1 MELGSEKDCVAVVV
15 TKVRAV
21 ETKLEKEVHKEE
33 KNMSRNADIAAVEKQ
48 NNSIIHDVINEAE
61 EKNMGNIT
69 SKIGDIKEGLSNDT
83 AQLEEVFKG
92 KIKELNATIQSFK
105 EEPTPKSEAVI
116 GLPIVNNWPDSERVE
131 YDRGKKDDWDEEES
145 IFQTSDLRD
154 DPEFTDKTK
163 SATPSTSLRGTE
175 QRKDSREK
183 SLKEPPD
190 YTNRINTEIAGTSHT
205 EVFSGKPSHQH
216 KENSSTPADFA
227 SLFEEAPLWI
237 PENAT
242 NAYESTPLENQ
253 EKLDG
258 ITISTTNTP
267 NAVSN
272 PSSVYPVT
280 LKPSSNLIDTSTSD
294 SLNLLT
300 NISGENLESATLTSV
315 QFISNTTTTL
325 PSTIQ
330 VSSSTSNVP
339 TSVGFPLTPS
349 RSTNAIDKSANT
361 EDPTLPLID
370 SATSSGNLNQ
380 STAASSTFSYPW
392 ERGSCDAGQVE
403 CREGGCIRK
412 VNE

>member
-15 TKVRAV
+15 SKVKAV
-21 ETKLEKEVHKEE
+21 ETKLEEEVHKEE
-33 KNMSRNADIAAVEKQ
+33 KNMSRNADIATVEKQ
-48 NNSIIHDVINEAE
+48 NNSIIHDVINGAE
-61 EKNMGNIT
+61 EKSLGNIT
-69 SKIGDIKEGLSNDT
+69 SKMGDIKEGISNNT

-145 IFQTSDLRD
+145 IFQT
-154 DPEFTDKTK
+154 TD
-163 SATPSTSLRGTE
+163 LRGTE
-175 QRKDSREK
+175 QRKDVREK
-183 SLKEPPD
+183 SSKESPD
-190 YTNRINTEIAGTSHT
+190 YTNRMNTEIAGTAHT

-216 KENSSTPADFA
+216 KENNSTSADFA

-242 NAYESTPLENQ
+242 NVYESSSLENQ
-253 EKLDG
+253 EKLDET
-258 ITISTTNTP
+258 TISTKNTP
-267 NAVSN
+267 DAVSN
-272 PSSVYPVT
+272 PRSVYPVT

-300 NISGENLESATLTSV
+300 INSGENLESATLTPV
-315 QFISNTTTTL
+315 QFITNTTKTTTL
-325 PSTIQ
+325 TSTIQ
-330 VSSSTSNVP
+330 VSSSTFNVP
-339 TSVGFPLTPS
+339 TFAGFPLTTS
-349 RSTNAIDKSANT
+349 VSTNAIDKSANT
-361 EDPTLPLID
+361 EIPTLPLID
-370 SATSSGNLNQ
+370 SATSSGNPNQ

-392 ERGSCDAGQVE
+392 ERGSCDDGHVE

-412 VNE
+412 VS